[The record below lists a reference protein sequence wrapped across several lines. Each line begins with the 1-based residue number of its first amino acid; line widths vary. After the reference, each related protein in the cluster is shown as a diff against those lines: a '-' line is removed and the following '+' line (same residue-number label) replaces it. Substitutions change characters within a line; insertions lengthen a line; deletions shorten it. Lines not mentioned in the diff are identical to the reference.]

1 MATVASVLAE
11 LKSKAAE
18 NIRAIY
24 LRHGA
29 PPDQTLGVKTADMKA
44 VAKSIRKQQ
53 ALACELYETGVFEA
67 MYLAGLVA
75 DGSSLTSAQ
84 LEKWAEGSSGRPM
97 IFECTVPWVTVENA
111 HGQELARKWI
121 TSDQEHVAAAG
132 WCTWSG
138 IVTVTP
144 DEKLDIREIERLLE
158 GIPKK
163 IGKAPNRVRST
174 MNGFVIAVGTYVAPL
189 LKKALAVADTIGDV
203 DVDVGD
209 TACEIPNARERIE
222 KNQASGR
229 AGVKRKTIRC

>member
-1 MATVASVLAE
+1 MATVSSVLAE

-29 PPDQTLGVKTADMKA
+29 PPDETLGVRAADMKA
-44 VAKSIRKQQ
+44 VARSIRKQQ
-53 ALACELYETGVFEA
+53 ALACELYETGIFEA

-75 DGSSLTSAQ
+75 DGSLLTRSQ
-84 LEKWAEGSSGRPM
+84 LDSWAEKTAGRPM
-97 IFECTVPWVTVENA
+97 IFECTVPWLTVENPHA
-111 HGQELARKWI
+111 RELARHWI
-121 TSDQEHVAAAG
+121 GSRKEHVAAAG

-138 IVTVTP
+138 LVAVTP
-144 DEKLDIREIERLLE
+144 DEKLDLAEIEGLLE
-158 GIPKK
+158 SIPKK

-174 MNGFVIAVGTYVAPL
+174 MNSFVIAVGTYVAPL
-189 LKKALAVADTIGDV
+189 LKKAIAVAEKLGDV

-209 TACEIPNARERIE
+209 TACEIPNARERIA
-222 KNQASGR
+222 KAQAGGR